1 MTLDPAH
8 RFAGSLSFSLADCD
22 ALEKDAASVTQHPR
36 KHRAVLT
43 VLADLAHRVPADKN
57 GALPL
62 TVVFKDGLLFVG
74 PGKANDAGFEPVA
87 FLHALY

>member
-1 MTLDPAH
+1 
-8 RFAGSLSFSLADCD
+8 
-22 ALEKDAASVTQHPR
+22 
-36 KHRAVLT
+36 
-43 VLADLAHRVPADKN
+43 VLADLAHRVPADKS

-74 PGKANDAGFEPVA
+74 PGKANEAGFEPVA